1 MLDFILNIAFW
12 TLAIYGLIEIIKNII
27 NIAIYTKWK
36 SDGIFLIVATKNQ
49 EDNIEGFLRSSLF
62 KITYGKEDYIKNI
75 IVADLNSKDKTVEI
89 AKKLSDDYDCIK
101 VTNWKECKN
110 ILDNIDEC

>member
-1 MLDFILNIAFW
+1 MLDFILNTAFW
-12 TLAIYGLIEIIKNII
+12 TLALYGLIEIIKNII
-27 NIAIYTKWK
+27 YISTYTKCK

-49 EDNIEGFLRSSLF
+49 EDKIEGFLRSSLF

-75 IVADLNSKDKTVEI
+75 IVADLNSKDKTMEI
-89 AKKLSDDYDCIK
+89 VKKLATDYDCIK

-110 ILDNIDEC
+110 IMDNIDEC

>member
-1 MLDFILNIAFW
+1 MFEMILNIAFW

-27 NIAIYTKWK
+27 SISIYTKWK
-36 SDGIFLIVATKNQ
+36 SNGIFLIVATKNQ
-49 EDNIEGFLRSSLF
+49 ENNIECFLRSILF

-75 IVADLNSKDKTVEI
+75 IVADLNSKDKTMEI
-89 AKKLSDDYDCIK
+89 AKKLSNDYDFIK

-110 ILDNIDEC
+110 ILDNIDDC